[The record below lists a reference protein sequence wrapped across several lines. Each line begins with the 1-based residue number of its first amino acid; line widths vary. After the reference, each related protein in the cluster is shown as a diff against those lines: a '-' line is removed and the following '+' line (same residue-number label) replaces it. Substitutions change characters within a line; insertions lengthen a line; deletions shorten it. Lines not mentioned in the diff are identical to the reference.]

1 MSRMHN
7 PAHPGA
13 ILADTVLRADGG
25 ISVTEFAKVLDV
37 SRVALSRVV
46 NQRVSA
52 ELAIRLAAAL
62 GSSPEVQLNMQQAY
76 DLWHAQKKR
85 RPRIALLVRDQ
96 AAEQRDLQPSAAVLG
111 DCALRPRR
119 PNSPEMAERTG
130 LPLGTVKSHIRRG
143 LVELRR
149 RLQ

>member
-13 ILADTVLRADGG
+13 ILADTVLRKDGG
-25 ISVTEFAKVLDV
+25 ISVTEFAKVLNV

-46 NQRVSA
+46 NQRAGVSA

-62 GSSPEVQLNMQQAY
+62 GSSPEVWLNMQQAY

-85 RPRIALLVRDQ
+85 RPRIARLARDQ
-96 AAEQRDLQPSAAVLG
+96 APAQ
-111 DCALRPRR
+111 
-119 PNSPEMAERTG
+119 
-130 LPLGTVKSHIRRG
+130 
-143 LVELRR
+143 
-149 RLQ
+149 